1 MNYNISDVIEA
12 FLLQSLGDDDSLNI
26 RRNDL
31 ASYFS
36 CSPSQINYVLAT
48 RFTPQRGYVI
58 ESRRGGG
65 GFVTV
70 VRLHGDAGDLVEEI
84 LSTPSSEG
92 FSAGKANELI
102 DRLCRD
108 GLLTERESALVKAAV
123 HDKALVAP
131 LSAKNGLRAGIL
143 KSVVGEL
150 VRQGALDKK
159 ENQSESKEG

>member
-123 HDKALVAP
+123 HD
-131 LSAKNGLRAGIL
+131 
-143 KSVVGEL
+143 
-150 VRQGALDKK
+150 QGAGRAAVGQERTARRHTEKRGRRTGPAGRSRQK
-159 ENQSESKEG
+159 GKS